1 MELLTLLNKIKG
13 DENYTQ
19 KQKSISQYIIDNH
32 IRICFLSL
40 ATICEECG
48 CTEVTFLNFCKKIGF
63 NGFTDLKNTLIKYL
77 EEKAKKISYKTK
89 DYNNS
94 VFEEEFYKNIL
105 ELEASYLNNLYNS
118 IKVDDIIDISKNII
132 SSRYIIIFGHDW
144 SYNMGKFLNE
154 RLRSLNLSSI
164 LVNLNDFIH
173 TDYIIN
179 SIDKNDY
186 PIFFSFPKYFC
197 GSEEI
202 GESLAKK
209 SDNFLL
215 ITDSKNSPAS
225 KYTDNKI
232 ICETHSDIFNNSWV
246 SPLSLVNII
255 SNMIAV
261 ILKSKKIKEKSSGN
275 WQKNWAS

>member
-118 IKVDDIIDISKNII
+118 IKVDDIISISKNII

-275 WQKNWAS
+275 

>member
-94 VFEEEFYKNIL
+94 IFEEEFYKNIL

-118 IKVDDIIDISKNII
+118 IKVDDIISISKNII

-144 SYNMGKFLNE
+144 SYNIGKFLNE

-261 ILKSKKIKEKSSGN
+261 ILKSKKIKEKNSGN

>member
-118 IKVDDIIDISKNII
+118 IKVDDIISISKNII

-154 RLRSLNLSSI
+154 RLRSLNLSPI

-261 ILKSKKIKEKSSGN
+261 ILKSKKIKEKNSGN

>member
-1 MELLTLLNKIKG
+1 MELLNLLNKIKD

-19 KQKSISQYIIDNH
+19 KQKSLAQYIIDNH

-63 NGFTDLKNTLIKYL
+63 DGFTDLKNTFIKYI
-77 EEKAKKISYKTK
+77 EKNSKKISYKTK

-94 VFEEEFYKNIL
+94 VLEEEFYKNIL

-118 IKVDDIIDISKNII
+118 IKVDDIISISKNII

-154 RLRSLNLSSI
+154 RLRALNLSSI

-202 GESLAKK
+202 GESLSKK
-209 SDNFLL
+209 FDDFLL

-225 KYTDNKI
+225 KYTNNKI

-246 SPLSLVNII
+246 SPLSFVNII

-261 ILKSKKIKEKSSGN
+261 ILKSKKEKNNGN
-275 WQKNWAS
+275 W

>member
-1 MELLTLLNKIKG
+1 MELLTLLNKIKY

-19 KQKSISQYIIDNH
+19 KQKSLAQYIIDNH
-32 IRICFLSL
+32 VRICFLSL

-63 NGFTDLKNTLIKYL
+63 DGFTDFKNTFIKYL

-94 VFEEEFYKNIL
+94 ILEEEFYKNIL
-105 ELEASYLNNLYNS
+105 ESEASYLNNLYNS
-118 IKVDDIIDISKNII
+118 IKVDDIISISKNII

-173 TDYIIN
+173 TDYIIK

-202 GESLAKK
+202 GESLSKK
-209 SDNFLL
+209 FDDFLL

-225 KYTDNKI
+225 KYTNNKI

>member
-118 IKVDDIIDISKNII
+118 IKVDDIISISKNII

-186 PIFFSFPKYFC
+186 PIFFSFPKYFS

-209 SDNFLL
+209 SYNFLL

-261 ILKSKKIKEKSSGN
+261 ILKSKKLKEKSSGN
-275 WQKNWAS
+275 

>member
-186 PIFFSFPKYFC
+186 PIFFSFPKYFS

-209 SDNFLL
+209 SYNFLL

-275 WQKNWAS
+275 

>member
-1 MELLTLLNKIKG
+1 MELLTLLNKIKY

-19 KQKSISQYIIDNH
+19 KQKSLAQYIIDNH

-63 NGFTDLKNTLIKYL
+63 DGFTDLKNTFIKYL

-94 VFEEEFYKNIL
+94 IFEEEFYKNIL

-118 IKVDDIIDISKNII
+118 IKVDDIISISKNII

-225 KYTDNKI
+225 KYTNNKI

-246 SPLSLVNII
+246 SPLSFVNII

-261 ILKSKKIKEKSSGN
+261 ILKSKKEKNNGN
-275 WQKNWAS
+275 

>member
-1 MELLTLLNKIKG
+1 MELLTLFNKIKY

-40 ATICEECG
+40 ATICEDCG

-118 IKVDDIIDISKNII
+118 IKVDDIISISKNII

-275 WQKNWAS
+275 

>member
-1 MELLTLLNKIKG
+1 MKLLTLLNKIKG

-118 IKVDDIIDISKNII
+118 IKVDDIISISKNII